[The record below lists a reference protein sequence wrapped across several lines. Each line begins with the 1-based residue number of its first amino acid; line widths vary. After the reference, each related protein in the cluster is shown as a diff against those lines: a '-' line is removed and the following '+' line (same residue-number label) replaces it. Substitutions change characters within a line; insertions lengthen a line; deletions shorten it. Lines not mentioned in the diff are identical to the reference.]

1 MPTQVELSA
10 EPRTEFRKHVRRL
23 RRQGIVPANIYGHG
37 ESRAIQTPLRSL
49 EQMLAHGGRTGIVSI
64 AVDGNSQT
72 ALLKTI
78 QRDPRSGLILHAE
91 FQAVSLEEEVTS
103 VVPVRFVG
111 ESPAVTKLDGVMT
124 HPMSQLRV
132 TARAVDLPDLVE
144 VDVSILEELHS
155 AIHVSDLPP
164 SPKYKVLDPPE
175 EVLAIV
181 LPPKVEVEEVVE
193 AVEAAEAEAEAAA
206 GAEAEGESQAQSG
219 AAATAEG
226 EDNTT

>member
-1 MPTQVELSA
+1 MPTQTELTA

-49 EQMLAHGGRTGIVSI
+49 EQMLAHGGRTGIVAI
-64 AVDGNSQT
+64 TWDGKSET

-78 QRDPRSGLILHAE
+78 QRDPRSGVILHAE

-103 VVPVRFVG
+103 VAPVRFIG
-111 ESPAVTKLDGVMT
+111 EAPAVTKLDGVMM
-124 HPMSQLRV
+124 HPLSQLRV
-132 TARAVDLPDLVE
+132 TARAVDLPDMIE
-144 VDVSILEELHS
+144 VDVSILEELHT

-164 SPKYKVLDPPE
+164 SPRYKVLDPPE

-181 LPPKVEVEEVVE
+181 LPPKVEVEEVAE
-193 AVEAAEAEAEAAA
+193 AVEAAEAEAAE
-206 GAEAEGESQAQSG
+206 GAEGEAEGEG
-219 AAATAEG
+219 AAEAASSE
-226 EDNTT
+226 EEASTT